1 MKIMKMTARPWNNS
15 GTEYTKGVGTLE
27 KAAPVVSYLFIEE
40 KLWTDKRRWS
50 LWRMTAFFLLYSLI
64 LILHSMIMIVVWI
77 INIHSEKERENKS
90 SMKNF
95 IESPSFPELS
105 KQARKTNESKEWSI
119 QDGQSLNQWP
129 YIFNIAQNSKKLLW
143 NLKKLTLLLCFSKTS
158 KRQFFPAEDNINF
171 DSRCLTGIP
180 IFLMIVIL
188 NSKRDGRRTM
198 KEEMKILWKSLK
210 RDFKAG
216 KIW

>member
-1 MKIMKMTARPWNNS
+1 M
-15 GTEYTKGVGTLE
+15 EYTIGVGTLE
-27 KAAPVVSYLFIEE
+27 KAIPVRHYLLFE
-40 KLWTDKRRWS
+40 KWWTDKRWTS
-50 LWRMTAFFLLYSLI
+50 GWDDTALFLLSSIIFKMQSRLVVRSWATARMSLI
-64 LILHSMIMIVVWI
+64 V
-77 INIHSEKERENKS
+77 KEDKS

-95 IESPSFPELS
+95 IESPSFPELR

-129 YIFNIAQNSKKLLW
+129 YIFNIAQNSKKPLW
-143 NLKKLTLLLCFSKTS
+143 KLKKLTLLLCFSKTS
-158 KRQFFPAEDNINF
+158 QRQFFPAADNINF
-171 DSRCLTGIP
+171 DYRYLTGIP

-188 NSKRDGRRTM
+188 NSKRDGLRTM